1 MHVDGFPVM
10 FLFVRINDFDVKG
23 GNRIVL
29 SYNDPRLL
37 FMSGTNVDSAISIIA
52 FPWSSLVK

>member
-1 MHVDGFPVM
+1 M